1 MLDGNSGKGLKVIMT
16 SPRVDVIGNQVEGI
30 SPELINSLPNTIDKQ
45 IMRRF

>member
-16 SPRVDVIGNQVEGI
+16 SPRVD
-30 SPELINSLPNTIDKQ
+30 LINSLDDVPQTLIESLPNTIDKN